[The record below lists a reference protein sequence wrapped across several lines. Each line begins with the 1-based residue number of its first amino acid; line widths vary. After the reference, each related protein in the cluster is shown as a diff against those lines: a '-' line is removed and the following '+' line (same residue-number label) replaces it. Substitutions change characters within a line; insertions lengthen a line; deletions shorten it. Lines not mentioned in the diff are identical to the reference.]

1 MSAARLVMMEWPEQ
15 YNNIL
20 AQSGQPDL
28 LEVYVDDGRQAG
40 RVFRKEVRYDPTL
53 KKMILTEEARFEDDE
68 MNESNN

>member
-1 MSAARLVMMEWPEQ
+1 MSAARLVMTEWAEQ

-40 RVFRKEVRYDPTL
+40 RGFRKEVRYDPTL